1 MATKQQIGVVV
12 SATGAKEYER
22 QLKLLTQYTKEWK
35 SETDK
40 LTSSFDKNEKS
51 MTNVVKERDALEK
64 EIDSL
69 NKVLKLQQDRWAEL
83 ATTMSTTPTE
93 NQQMEFSKLRTSI
106 NQTETKINDLKTR
119 LKELPKDNF
128 FARKEYITNT
138 ENLAHKTDTLAA
150 KTKALDSA
158 MALNG
163 KTMGGIKSKKALLAS
178 QIDTLSKKLEAQKK
192 RYGELRI
199 EMLNNP
205 SDQTKQ
211 DFHELGE
218 EIYNTTSEV
227 NGLKKSL
234 KDLEQENGFTLFMD
248 AFEQGGNKTGEYMKK
263 IGDGMSKYVTLPIVG
278 GFVASVKE
286 AADFESAF
294 TGVRKTVEGTDEEL
308 ASLRGE
314 LMKIPLVTASSTEE
328 VMNVAAAAGQLNVP
342 LDAIADFTKTII
354 MLGDSTNISAD
365 EGATSIARFMNIV
378 GTDLTK
384 GTKPVDRFASSL
396 VALGNQTATDEE
408 SILALAMRLASA
420 GHLAGLST
428 PDILGLSAAMSAVG
442 LTAEAGGTAMSTT
455 LQLIH
460 KGVASG
466 GEDLEKFAAVAGTT
480 AEDFAKTWRENP
492 IDALQQLLIG
502 MSHLSEDGGAE
513 LLQFM
518 EDVGWSG
525 IRQSDT
531 MRRLTFDYDG
541 VSEAV
546 RIANE
551 NFQTN
556 EEAIDGTNAITEEA
570 SKRYEDLNSK
580 ISQFKESVKQLA
592 AAFGEEILPVLKPIV
607 DDLTEMIK
615 GFAGLDDKTKK
626 NILSFAGLFAV
637 VGPVVGG
644 IGNLMI
650 WTAKLKGAFGA
661 LKGAEAIGGVTSA
674 LGGGAAGGGLIGT
687 LETLASTIADKAYPA
702 LMGSGT
708 ISLGGAL
715 AGAAIAYGGA
725 YAAASAMDKKMY
737 ESAEACEYV
746 ASRYHWSEEKVNEYG
761 YTWDE
766 NGHLI
771 ALSTQNMTSIVESE
785 HADLLQDVDT
795 MKNVWRDKAKEMAKN
810 QTKAITDETPNVQS
824 ATYKMVKT
832 GIEDQVGST
841 AANMSNYGAE
851 VGNNFASGIRS
862 AIGAVASAASRIAST
877 VASYLHFSEPDVG
890 ALSNFHTFMP
900 DMMSEMAMG
909 IKDNA
914 YLVENALSNVS
925 QGMANQLGG
934 GQSYNYGGVNIIL
947 NVPQGANGYQ
957 MVDEIENALAQ
968 RTMRRKAVFN

>member
-1 MATKQQIGVVV
+1 MATKTQIGAIV
-12 SATGAKEYER
+12 SIQGGSEYLR
-22 QLKLLTQYTKEWK
+22 TMQKLTEYTKQYQ
-35 SETDK
+35 SE
-40 LTSSFDKNEKS
+40 
-51 MTNVVKERDALEK
+51 M
-64 EIDSL
+64 
-69 NKVLKLQQDRWAEL
+69 
-83 ATTMSTTPTE
+83 
-93 NQQMEFSKLRTSI
+93 
-106 NQTETKINDLKTR
+106 
-119 LKELPKDNF
+119 
-128 FARKEYITNT
+128 
-138 ENLAHKTDTLAA
+138 
-150 KTKALDSA
+150 KALTTSFSE
-158 MALNG
+158 NG
-163 KTMGGIKSKKALLAS
+163 KTLGQLKTQKATLQKIIDSENDKLAK
-178 QIDTLSKKLEAQKK
+178 QKEMMDNINKAATDVKVTDEKWATAQ
-192 RYGELRI
+192 RTV
-199 EMLNNP
+199 
-205 SDQTKQ
+205 QT
-211 DFHELGE
+211 
-218 EIYNTTSEV
+218 EINNTTASLNEL
-227 NGLKKSL
+227 NKEMDKLKEDNAL
-234 KDLEQENGFTLFMD
+234 TLFMD
-248 AFEQGGNKTGEYMKK
+248 GWENATSKKGEALKK
-263 IGDGMSKYVTLPIVG
+263 VGDSLTKNVTLPIVG
-278 GFVASVKE
+278 GFIASVKE

-308 ASLRGE
+308 ASLRDE
-314 LMKIPLVTASSTEE
+314 LMKIPLATASSTEE
-328 VMNVAAAAGQLNVP
+328 VMAVAEAAGQLNVP

-354 MLGDSTNISAD
+354 MLGDSTNISSD

-420 GHLAGLST
+420 GHLAGLSV
-428 PDILGLSAAMSAVG
+428 PEILGLSAAMSSVG

-455 LQLIH
+455 MQLIS
-460 KGVASG
+460 KGVAKG
-466 GEDLEKFAAVAGTT
+466 GEDLDKFAAVAGTT
-480 AEDFAKTWRENP
+480 AEEFAKTWRENP
-492 IDALQQLLIG
+492 IDALQQLLVG
-502 MSHLSEDGGAE
+502 MSHLSEDGGAD

-531 MRRLTFDYDG
+531 MRRLAFDYDG

-551 NFQTN
+551 NFETN
-556 EEAIDGTNAITEEA
+556 EENIYGVNAVTKEA
-570 SKRYEDLNSK
+570 SKRYEDLDSK

-607 DDLTEMIK
+607 DDLTDMIK
-615 GFAGLDDKTKK
+615 GFAQLDDKTKK
-626 NILSFAGLFAV
+626 NILAFAGLFAI
-637 VGPVVGG
+637 VGPVVSG

-674 LGGGAAGGGLIGT
+674 LGGGAAGGGLLAS
-687 LETLASTIADKAYPA
+687 LETLAGSITDKVVPA
-702 LMGSGT
+702 LVGSGT
-708 ISLGGAL
+708 TSLGGAL
-715 AGAAIAYGGA
+715 AFLGISYGGA
-725 YAAASAMDKKMY
+725 YAAASAMDQKMY
-737 ESAEACEYV
+737 ESADACEYL
-746 ASRYHWSEEKVNEYG
+746 ATRYHWSEEKVNEYG

>member
-1 MATKQQIGVVV
+1 MASKVQIGAVIGVEGAREYKAQLAECTAATKNLASQTKLIEASFEGATKSVKDLTRQKIALKGEISGVGQKL
-12 SATGAKEYER
+12 ATQR
-22 QLKLLTQYTKEWK
+22 
-35 SETDK
+35 
-40 LTSSFDKNEKS
+40 
-51 MTNVVKERDALEK
+51 
-64 EIDSL
+64 
-69 NKVLKLQQDRWAEL
+69 AEL
-83 ATTMSTTPTE
+83 SQVVEAYKRGDENALKYKNQMYNLATEVNKTE
-93 NQQMEFSKLRTSI
+93 AEFYKLE
-106 NQTETKINDLKTR
+106 QR
-119 LKELPKDNF
+119 LKEL
-128 FARKEYITNT
+128 EE
-138 ENLAHKTDTLAA
+138 EN
-150 KTKALDSA
+150 AL
-158 MALNG
+158 
-163 KTMGGIKSKKALLAS
+163 
-178 QIDTLSKKLEAQKK
+178 
-192 RYGELRI
+192 
-199 EMLNNP
+199 
-205 SDQTKQ
+205 
-211 DFHELGE
+211 
-218 EIYNTTSEV
+218 
-227 NGLKKSL
+227 
-234 KDLEQENGFTLFMD
+234 TLFVKGWED
-248 AFEQGGNKTGEYMKK
+248 STSKTGESLKK
-263 IGDGMSKYVTLPIVG
+263 IGDGMTKYVTLPIVG
-278 GFVASVKE
+278 GMTASVKI

-308 ASLRGE
+308 ASLREE
-314 LMKIPLVTASSTEE
+314 LMKIPLSTASSTEE
-328 VMNVAAAAGQLNVP
+328 VMAVAEAAGQLNVP

-354 MLGDSTNISAD
+354 MLGDSTNISSD

-420 GHLAGLST
+420 GHLAGLSV
-428 PDILGLSAAMSAVG
+428 PEILGLSAAMSSVG

-455 LQLIH
+455 MQLIS
-460 KGVASG
+460 KGVAKG
-466 GEDLEKFAAVAGTT
+466 GEDLDKFAAVAGTT
-480 AEDFAKTWRENP
+480 AEEFAKTWRENP
-492 IDALQQLLIG
+492 IKALQELLVG
-502 MSHLSEDGGAE
+502 MSHLSEDGGAD

-531 MRRLTFDYDG
+531 MRRLAFDYDG

-551 NFQTN
+551 NFETN

-580 ISQFKESVKQLA
+580 LSEFKESVKQLA
-592 AAFGEEILPVLKPIV
+592 AAFGEEIIPLLKPFV
-607 DDLTEMIK
+607 DDLTELVK

-626 NILSFAGLFAV
+626 NILAFAGLFAV

-674 LGGGAAGGGLIGT
+674 LGGGAAGGGLLAS
-687 LETLASTIADKAYPA
+687 LETLAGSITDKVVPA
-702 LMGSGT
+702 LVGSGT
-708 ISLGGAL
+708 ASLGGAL
-715 AGAAIAYGGA
+715 AFLGISYGGA
-725 YAAASAMDKKMY
+725 YAAASAMDQKMY

-746 ASRYHWSEEKVNEYG
+746 ASRYHWSEEKVNEFG

-766 NGHLI
+766 NGHLV
-771 ALSTQNMTSIVESE
+771 ALASQNMASIVESE

-934 GQSYNYGGVNIIL
+934 GQSYNYGGVNILL

>member
-1 MATKQQIGVVV
+1 MASKVQIGAVIGVEGAREYKAQLAECTAATKNLASQTKLIEASFEGATKSVKDLTRQKIALKGEISGVGQKL
-12 SATGAKEYER
+12 ATQR
-22 QLKLLTQYTKEWK
+22 
-35 SETDK
+35 
-40 LTSSFDKNEKS
+40 
-51 MTNVVKERDALEK
+51 
-64 EIDSL
+64 
-69 NKVLKLQQDRWAEL
+69 AEL
-83 ATTMSTTPTE
+83 SQVVEAYKRGDENALKYKNQMYNLATE
-93 NQQMEFSKLRTSI
+93 VNK
-106 NQTETKINDLKTR
+106 TETEFYKLEQR
-119 LKELPKDNF
+119 LKELED
-128 FARKEYITNT
+128 
-138 ENLAHKTDTLAA
+138 EN
-150 KTKALDSA
+150 AL
-158 MALNG
+158 
-163 KTMGGIKSKKALLAS
+163 
-178 QIDTLSKKLEAQKK
+178 
-192 RYGELRI
+192 
-199 EMLNNP
+199 
-205 SDQTKQ
+205 
-211 DFHELGE
+211 
-218 EIYNTTSEV
+218 
-227 NGLKKSL
+227 
-234 KDLEQENGFTLFMD
+234 TLFVKGWED
-248 AFEQGGNKTGEYMKK
+248 STSKTGESLKK
-263 IGDGMSKYVTLPIVG
+263 IGDGMTKYVTLPIVG

-294 TGVRKTVEGTDEEL
+294 TGVRKTVDGTKEEL
-308 ASLRGE
+308 AALKEE
-314 LMKIPLVTASSTEE
+314 LMQIPLSTASSTEE
-328 VMNVAAAAGQLNVP
+328 VMAVAEAAGQLNVP
-342 LDAIADFTKTII
+342 INRIADFTKTII
-354 MLGDSTNISAD
+354 MLGDSTNISSD

-420 GHLAGLST
+420 GHLAGLSI
-428 PDILGLSAAMSAVG
+428 PEILGLSAAMSSVG

-480 AEDFAKTWRENP
+480 AEDFARTWRENP
-492 IDALQQLLIG
+492 IDALQQLLVG
-502 MSHLSEDGGAE
+502 MSHLSEDGGAD

-531 MRRLTFDYDG
+531 MRRLTFDYEG
-541 VSEAV
+541 VSDAV

-556 EEAIDGTNAITEEA
+556 EENIYGVNAVTEEA
-570 SKRYEDLNSK
+570 SKRYEDLDSK

-592 AAFGEEILPVLKPIV
+592 AAFGDEILPVLKPIV

-661 LKGAEAIGGVTSA
+661 LKGAEGAAGVAQAI
-674 LGGGAAGGGLIGT
+674 GGGAAGGATGGGLIGS

-746 ASRYHWSEEKVNEYG
+746 ATRYHWSEEKVNEFG

-766 NGHLI
+766 NGHLV
-771 ALSTQNMTSIVESE
+771 ALASQNMTSIVESE

-900 DMMSEMAMG
+900 DMMSQMAMG

>member
-1 MATKQQIGVVV
+1 MATKTQIGAIV
-12 SATGAKEYER
+12 SIQGGSEYLR
-22 QLKLLTQYTKEWK
+22 TMQKLTEYTKQYQ
-35 SETDK
+35 SE
-40 LTSSFDKNEKS
+40 
-51 MTNVVKERDALEK
+51 M
-64 EIDSL
+64 
-69 NKVLKLQQDRWAEL
+69 
-83 ATTMSTTPTE
+83 
-93 NQQMEFSKLRTSI
+93 
-106 NQTETKINDLKTR
+106 
-119 LKELPKDNF
+119 
-128 FARKEYITNT
+128 
-138 ENLAHKTDTLAA
+138 
-150 KTKALDSA
+150 KALTTSFSE
-158 MALNG
+158 NG
-163 KTMGGIKSKKALLAS
+163 KTLGQLKTQKATLQKVIDSENDKLA
-178 QIDTLSKKLEAQKK
+178 KQK
-192 RYGELRI
+192 
-199 EMLNNP
+199 EMLENINKAAT
-205 SDQTKQ
+205 DAKVTDEKWATAQRTVQT
-211 DFHELGE
+211 
-218 EIYNTTSEV
+218 EINNTTASLNE
-227 NGLKKSL
+227 LKKEMDKL
-234 KDLEQENGFTLFMD
+234 DEDNAFTLFM
-248 AFEQGGNKTGEYMKK
+248 EGWENTTSKKGEAYKK
-263 IGDGMSKYVTLPIVG
+263 LGDNLTKYVTLPIVG
-278 GFVASVKE
+278 GMTASVKI

-294 TGVRKTVEGTDEEL
+294 TGVTKTVDGTKEEL
-308 ASLRGE
+308 AALREE
-314 LMKIPLVTASSTEE
+314 LMLIPLSTASSTEE
-328 VMNVAAAAGQLNVP
+328 VMAVAQAAGQLNVP

-354 MLGDSTNISAD
+354 MLGDSTNISSE

-384 GTKPVDRFASSL
+384 GTKPVERFTSSL
-396 VALGNQTATDEE
+396 VALGNQTATDEQ

-420 GHLAGLST
+420 GHLAGLSV
-428 PDILGLSAAMSAVG
+428 PEILGLSAAMSSVG

-455 LQLIH
+455 MQLIS
-460 KGVASG
+460 KGVAKG
-466 GEDLEKFAAVAGTT
+466 GEDLDKFAAVAGTT
-480 AEDFAKTWRENP
+480 AEEFAKTWRENP
-492 IDALQQLLIG
+492 IDALQQLLVG
-502 MSHLSEDGGAE
+502 MSHLSEDGGAD

-531 MRRLTFDYDG
+531 MRRLAFDYDG

-551 NFQTN
+551 NFETN
-556 EEAIDGTNAITEEA
+556 EEAMDGTNAITEEA

-580 ISQFKESVKQLA
+580 LSQFKESVRQLA
-592 AAFGEEILPVLKPIV
+592 SAFGEEILPILKPIV
-607 DDLTEMIK
+607 EDLTEMIK
-615 GFAGLDDKTKK
+615 GFAGLDEKTKK

-637 VGPVVGG
+637 VGPA
-644 IGNLMI
+644 ISTFGNLVI
-650 WTAKLKGAFGA
+650 WTDKLKGAFSK
-661 LKGAEAIGGVTSA
+661 LKGAEAIEGVTQA
-674 LGGGAAGGGLIGT
+674 LGGGAAGGGLLT
-687 LETLASTIADKAYPA
+687 SLETLAGSITDKVVPA
-702 LMGSGT
+702 LVGSGT
-708 ISLGGAL
+708 ASLGGAL
-715 AGAAIAYGGA
+715 AFLGISYGGA
-725 YAAASAMDKKMY
+725 YAAASAMDQKMY
-737 ESAEACEYV
+737 ESAEACEYL
-746 ASRYHWSEEKVNEYG
+746 ATRYHWSEEKVNQYG

-957 MVDEIENALAQ
+957 MVDEIEHALAQ

>member
-1 MATKQQIGVVV
+1 MATKTQIGAIV
-12 SATGAKEYER
+12 SIQGGSEYLR
-22 QLKLLTQYTKEWK
+22 TMQKLTEYTKQYQ
-35 SETDK
+35 SE
-40 LTSSFDKNEKS
+40 
-51 MTNVVKERDALEK
+51 M
-64 EIDSL
+64 
-69 NKVLKLQQDRWAEL
+69 
-83 ATTMSTTPTE
+83 
-93 NQQMEFSKLRTSI
+93 
-106 NQTETKINDLKTR
+106 
-119 LKELPKDNF
+119 
-128 FARKEYITNT
+128 
-138 ENLAHKTDTLAA
+138 
-150 KTKALDSA
+150 KALTTSFSE
-158 MALNG
+158 NG
-163 KTMGGIKSKKALLAS
+163 KTLGQLKTQKATLQKVIDSENDKLA
-178 QIDTLSKKLEAQKK
+178 KQK
-192 RYGELRI
+192 
-199 EMLNNP
+199 EMLENINKAAT
-205 SDQTKQ
+205 DVKVTDEKWATAQRTVQT
-211 DFHELGE
+211 
-218 EIYNTTSEV
+218 EINNTTASLNE
-227 NGLKKSL
+227 LKKEMDKL
-234 KDLEQENGFTLFMD
+234 DEDNAFTLFM
-248 AFEQGGNKTGEYMKK
+248 EGWENTTSKKGEAYKK
-263 IGDGMSKYVTLPIVG
+263 LGDNLTKYVTLPIVG
-278 GFVASVKE
+278 GMTASVKI

-294 TGVRKTVEGTDEEL
+294 TGVTKTVDGTKEEL
-308 ASLRGE
+308 AALREE
-314 LMKIPLVTASSTEE
+314 LMLIPLSTASSTEE
-328 VMNVAAAAGQLNVP
+328 VMAVAQAAGQLNVP

-354 MLGDSTNISAD
+354 MLGDSTNISSE

-384 GTKPVDRFASSL
+384 GIKPVERFASSL

-420 GHLAGLST
+420 GHLAGLSI
-428 PDILGLSAAMSAVG
+428 PEILGLSAAMSSVG

-460 KGVASG
+460 KGVAEG

-480 AEDFAKTWRENP
+480 AEDFARTWRENP
-492 IDALQQLLIG
+492 IDALQQLLVG
-502 MSHLSEDGGAE
+502 MSHLSEDGGAD

-541 VSEAV
+541 VSDAV

-556 EEAIDGTNAITEEA
+556 EENMYGVNAITKEA
-570 SKRYEDLNSK
+570 SKRYEDLDSK
-580 ISQFKESVKQLA
+580 VSQFKESVKQLA
-592 AAFGEEILPVLKPIV
+592 AAFGDEIIPILKPIV
-607 DDLTEMIK
+607 EDLTEMIK
-615 GFAGLDDKTKK
+615 GFAGLDEKTKK

-637 VGPVVGG
+637 VGPA
-644 IGNLMI
+644 ISTFGNLVI
-650 WTAKLKGAFGA
+650 WTDKLKGAFSK
-661 LKGAEAIGGVTSA
+661 LKGAEAVEGVTQA
-674 LGGGAAGGGLIGT
+674 LGGGATGGGLLT
-687 LETLASTIADKAYPA
+687 SLETLAGTITDKVYPA
-702 LMGSGT
+702 LVGSGT
-708 ISLGGAL
+708 ASLGGAL
-715 AGAAIAYGGA
+715 AFLGISYGGA

-737 ESAEACEYV
+737 ESAEACEYL
-746 ASRYHWSEEKVNEYG
+746 ATRYHWSEEKVNEYG

-785 HADLLQDVDT
+785 HADLLQDVDN
-795 MKNVWRDKAKEMAKN
+795 MKNVWRDKAKEMAQN
-810 QTKAITDETPNVQS
+810 QTKAITDETPKVQS
-824 ATYKMVKT
+824 ATYQMVKT
-832 GIEDQVGST
+832 AVEDQVGST
-841 AANMSNYGAE
+841 AANMSKYGSE
-851 VGNNFASGIRS
+851 VANNFASGIRS

>member
-1 MATKQQIGVVV
+1 MATKTQIGAIV
-12 SATGAKEYER
+12 SIQGGSEYLR
-22 QLKLLTQYTKEWK
+22 TMQKLTEYTKQYQ
-35 SETDK
+35 SE
-40 LTSSFDKNEKS
+40 
-51 MTNVVKERDALEK
+51 M
-64 EIDSL
+64 
-69 NKVLKLQQDRWAEL
+69 
-83 ATTMSTTPTE
+83 
-93 NQQMEFSKLRTSI
+93 
-106 NQTETKINDLKTR
+106 
-119 LKELPKDNF
+119 
-128 FARKEYITNT
+128 
-138 ENLAHKTDTLAA
+138 
-150 KTKALDSA
+150 KALTTSFSE
-158 MALNG
+158 NG
-163 KTMGGIKSKKALLAS
+163 KTLGQLKTQKATLQKIIDSENDKLAK
-178 QIDTLSKKLEAQKK
+178 QKEMMDNINKAATDVKVTDEKWATAQ
-192 RYGELRI
+192 RTV
-199 EMLNNP
+199 
-205 SDQTKQ
+205 QT
-211 DFHELGE
+211 
-218 EIYNTTSEV
+218 EINNTTASLNEL
-227 NGLKKSL
+227 NKEMDKLKEDNAL
-234 KDLEQENGFTLFMD
+234 TLFMD
-248 AFEQGGNKTGEYMKK
+248 GWENATSKKGEALKK
-263 IGDGMSKYVTLPIVG
+263 VGDSLTKNVTLPIVG
-278 GFVASVKE
+278 GFIASVKE

-308 ASLRGE
+308 ASLRDE

-328 VMNVAAAAGQLNVP
+328 VMAVAEAAGQLNVP

-354 MLGDSTNISAD
+354 MLGDSTNISSD

-420 GHLAGLST
+420 GHLAGLSV
-428 PDILGLSAAMSAVG
+428 PEILGLSAAMSSVG

-455 LQLIH
+455 MQLIS
-460 KGVASG
+460 KGVAKG
-466 GEDLEKFAAVAGTT
+466 GEDLDKFAAVAGTT
-480 AEDFAKTWRENP
+480 AEEFAKTWRENP
-492 IDALQQLLIG
+492 IDALQQLLVG
-502 MSHLSEDGGAE
+502 MSHLSEDGGAD

-531 MRRLTFDYDG
+531 MRRLAFDYDG

-551 NFQTN
+551 NFETN
-556 EEAIDGTNAITEEA
+556 EENIYGVNAVTKEA
-570 SKRYEDLNSK
+570 SKRYEDLDSK

-607 DDLTEMIK
+607 DDLTDMIK
-615 GFAGLDDKTKK
+615 GFAQLDDKTKK
-626 NILSFAGLFAV
+626 NILAFAGLFAI
-637 VGPVVGG
+637 VGPVVSG

-674 LGGGAAGGGLIGT
+674 LGGGAAGGGLLAS
-687 LETLASTIADKAYPA
+687 LETLAGSITDKVVPA
-702 LMGSGT
+702 LVGSGT
-708 ISLGGAL
+708 TSLGGAL
-715 AGAAIAYGGA
+715 AFLGISYGGA
-725 YAAASAMDKKMY
+725 YAAASAMDQKMY

-746 ASRYHWSEEKVNEYG
+746 ATRYHWSEEKVNEFG

-766 NGHLI
+766 NGHLV
-771 ALSTQNMTSIVESE
+771 ALASQNMTSIVESE

>member
-1 MATKQQIGVVV
+1 MATKTQIGAIV
-12 SATGAKEYER
+12 SIQGGSEYLR
-22 QLKLLTQYTKEWK
+22 TMQKLTEYTKQYQ
-35 SETDK
+35 SE
-40 LTSSFDKNEKS
+40 
-51 MTNVVKERDALEK
+51 M
-64 EIDSL
+64 
-69 NKVLKLQQDRWAEL
+69 
-83 ATTMSTTPTE
+83 
-93 NQQMEFSKLRTSI
+93 
-106 NQTETKINDLKTR
+106 
-119 LKELPKDNF
+119 
-128 FARKEYITNT
+128 
-138 ENLAHKTDTLAA
+138 
-150 KTKALDSA
+150 KALTTSFSE
-158 MALNG
+158 NG
-163 KTMGGIKSKKALLAS
+163 KTLGQLKTQKATLQKVIDSENDKLA
-178 QIDTLSKKLEAQKK
+178 KQK
-192 RYGELRI
+192 
-199 EMLNNP
+199 EMLENINKVAT
-205 SDQTKQ
+205 DVKVTDEKWATAQRTVQT
-211 DFHELGE
+211 
-218 EIYNTTSEV
+218 EINNTTASLNE
-227 NGLKKSL
+227 LKKEMDKL
-234 KDLEQENGFTLFMD
+234 DEDNAFTLFM
-248 AFEQGGNKTGEYMKK
+248 EGWENTTSKKGEAYKK
-263 IGDGMSKYVTLPIVG
+263 LGDNLTKYVTLPIVG
-278 GFVASVKE
+278 GMTASVKI

-294 TGVRKTVEGTDEEL
+294 TGVTKTVDGTKEEL
-308 ASLRGE
+308 AALREE
-314 LMKIPLVTASSTEE
+314 LMLIPLSTASSTEE
-328 VMNVAAAAGQLNVP
+328 VMAVAQAAGQLNVP

-354 MLGDSTNISAD
+354 MLGDSTNISSE

-384 GTKPVDRFASSL
+384 GTKPVERFTSSL
-396 VALGNQTATDEE
+396 VALGNQTATDEQ

-420 GHLAGLST
+420 GHLAGLSV
-428 PDILGLSAAMSAVG
+428 PEILGLSAAMSSVG

-455 LQLIH
+455 MQLIS
-460 KGVASG
+460 KGVAKG
-466 GEDLEKFAAVAGTT
+466 GEDLDKFAAVAGTT
-480 AEDFAKTWRENP
+480 AEEFAKTWRENP
-492 IDALQQLLIG
+492 IDALQQLLVG
-502 MSHLSEDGGAE
+502 MSHLSEDGGAD

-531 MRRLTFDYDG
+531 MRRLAFDYDG

-551 NFQTN
+551 NFETN
-556 EEAIDGTNAITEEA
+556 EEAMDGTNAITEEA

-580 ISQFKESVKQLA
+580 LSQFKESVRQLA
-592 AAFGEEILPVLKPIV
+592 SAFGEEILPILKPIV
-607 DDLTEMIK
+607 EDLTEMIK
-615 GFAGLDDKTKK
+615 GFAGLDEKTKK

-637 VGPVVGG
+637 VGPA
-644 IGNLMI
+644 ISTFGNLVI
-650 WTAKLKGAFGA
+650 WTDKLKGAFSK
-661 LKGAEAIGGVTSA
+661 LKGAEAIEGVTQA
-674 LGGGAAGGGLIGT
+674 LGGGAAGGGLLT
-687 LETLASTIADKAYPA
+687 SLETLAGSITDKVVPA
-702 LMGSGT
+702 LVGSGT
-708 ISLGGAL
+708 ASLGGAL
-715 AGAAIAYGGA
+715 AFLGISYGGA
-725 YAAASAMDKKMY
+725 YAAASAMDQKMY
-737 ESAEACEYV
+737 ESAEACEYL
-746 ASRYHWSEEKVNEYG
+746 ATRYHWSEEKVNQYG

>member
-1 MATKQQIGVVV
+1 MATKTQIGAIV
-12 SATGAKEYER
+12 SIQGGSEYLR
-22 QLKLLTQYTKEWK
+22 TMQKLTEYTKQYQ
-35 SETDK
+35 SE
-40 LTSSFDKNEKS
+40 
-51 MTNVVKERDALEK
+51 M
-64 EIDSL
+64 
-69 NKVLKLQQDRWAEL
+69 
-83 ATTMSTTPTE
+83 
-93 NQQMEFSKLRTSI
+93 
-106 NQTETKINDLKTR
+106 
-119 LKELPKDNF
+119 
-128 FARKEYITNT
+128 
-138 ENLAHKTDTLAA
+138 
-150 KTKALDSA
+150 KALTTSFSE
-158 MALNG
+158 NG
-163 KTMGGIKSKKALLAS
+163 KTLGQLKTQKATLQKVIDSENDKLA
-178 QIDTLSKKLEAQKK
+178 KQK
-192 RYGELRI
+192 
-199 EMLNNP
+199 EMLENINKAAT
-205 SDQTKQ
+205 DVKVTDEKWATAQRTVQT
-211 DFHELGE
+211 
-218 EIYNTTSEV
+218 EINNTTASLNE
-227 NGLKKSL
+227 LKKEMDKL
-234 KDLEQENGFTLFMD
+234 DEDNAFTLFM
-248 AFEQGGNKTGEYMKK
+248 EGWENTTSKKGEAYKK
-263 IGDGMSKYVTLPIVG
+263 LGDDLTKYVTLPIVG

-294 TGVRKTVEGTDEEL
+294 TGVTKTVDGTKEEL
-308 ASLRGE
+308 AALREE
-314 LMKIPLVTASSTEE
+314 LMLIPLSTASSTEE
-328 VMNVAAAAGQLNVP
+328 VMAVAEAAGQLNVP

-354 MLGDSTNISAD
+354 MLGDSTNISSD

-384 GTKPVDRFASSL
+384 GIKPVDRFASSL

-420 GHLAGLST
+420 GHLVGLSI
-428 PDILGLSAAMSAVG
+428 PEILGLSAAMSSVG

-455 LQLIH
+455 MQLIS
-460 KGVASG
+460 KGVAKG
-466 GEDLEKFAAVAGTT
+466 GEDLDKFAAVAGTT
-480 AEDFAKTWRENP
+480 AEEFAKTWRENP
-492 IDALQQLLIG
+492 IDALQQLLVG
-502 MSHLSEDGGAE
+502 MSHLSEDGGAD

-531 MRRLTFDYDG
+531 MRRLAFDYEG
-541 VSEAV
+541 VSDAV

-556 EEAIDGTNAITEEA
+556 EENIYGVNALTKEA

-580 ISQFKESVKQLA
+580 LSQFKESVRQLA
-592 AAFGEEILPVLKPIV
+592 SAFGEEILPILKPIV
-607 DDLTEMIK
+607 EDLTEMIK
-615 GFAGLDDKTKK
+615 GFAGLDEKTKK

-637 VGPVVGG
+637 VGPA
-644 IGNLMI
+644 ISTFGNLVI
-650 WTAKLKGAFGA
+650 WTDKLKGAFSK
-661 LKGAEAIGGVTSA
+661 LKGAEAIEGVTQA
-674 LGGGAAGGGLIGT
+674 MGGGAAGGGLLAS
-687 LETLASTIADKAYPA
+687 LETLAGSITDKVVPA
-702 LMGSGT
+702 LVGSGT
-708 ISLGGAL
+708 ASLGGAL
-715 AGAAIAYGGA
+715 AFLGISYGGA

-737 ESAEACEYV
+737 ESAEACEYL
-746 ASRYHWSEEKVNEYG
+746 ATRYHWSEEKVNQYG

-785 HADLLQDVDT
+785 HADLLQDVDN

-900 DMMSEMAMG
+900 DMMSQMAMG

>member
-1 MATKQQIGVVV
+1 MATKTQIGAIV
-12 SATGAKEYER
+12 SIQGGSEYLR
-22 QLKLLTQYTKEWK
+22 TMQKLTEYTKQYQ
-35 SETDK
+35 SE
-40 LTSSFDKNEKS
+40 
-51 MTNVVKERDALEK
+51 M
-64 EIDSL
+64 
-69 NKVLKLQQDRWAEL
+69 
-83 ATTMSTTPTE
+83 
-93 NQQMEFSKLRTSI
+93 
-106 NQTETKINDLKTR
+106 
-119 LKELPKDNF
+119 
-128 FARKEYITNT
+128 
-138 ENLAHKTDTLAA
+138 
-150 KTKALDSA
+150 KALTTSFSE
-158 MALNG
+158 NG
-163 KTMGGIKSKKALLAS
+163 KTLGQLKTQKATLQKVIDSENDKLA
-178 QIDTLSKKLEAQKK
+178 KQK
-192 RYGELRI
+192 
-199 EMLNNP
+199 EMLENINKAAT
-205 SDQTKQ
+205 DVKVTDEKWATAQRTVQT
-211 DFHELGE
+211 
-218 EIYNTTSEV
+218 EINNTTASLNE
-227 NGLKKSL
+227 LKKEMDKL
-234 KDLEQENGFTLFMD
+234 DEDNAFTLFM
-248 AFEQGGNKTGEYMKK
+248 EGWENTTSKKGEAYKK
-263 IGDGMSKYVTLPIVG
+263 LGDNLTKYVTLPIVG
-278 GFVASVKE
+278 GMTASVKI

-294 TGVRKTVEGTDEEL
+294 TGVTKTVDGTKEEL
-308 ASLRGE
+308 AALREE
-314 LMKIPLVTASSTEE
+314 LMLIPLSTASSTEE
-328 VMNVAAAAGQLNVP
+328 VMAVAQAAGQLNVP

-354 MLGDSTNISAD
+354 MLGDSTNISSE

-384 GTKPVDRFASSL
+384 GIKPVERFASSL

-420 GHLAGLST
+420 GHLAGLSI
-428 PDILGLSAAMSAVG
+428 PEILGLSAAMSSVG

-455 LQLIH
+455 MQLIS
-460 KGVASG
+460 KGVAKG
-466 GEDLEKFAAVAGTT
+466 GEDLDKFAAVAGTT
-480 AEDFAKTWRENP
+480 AEEFAKTWRENP
-492 IDALQQLLIG
+492 IDALQQLLVG
-502 MSHLSEDGGAE
+502 MSHLSEDGGAD

-531 MRRLTFDYDG
+531 MRRLAFDYDG

-551 NFQTN
+551 NFETN
-556 EEAIDGTNAITEEA
+556 EEAMDGTNAITEEA

-580 ISQFKESVKQLA
+580 LSQFKESVRQLA
-592 AAFGEEILPVLKPIV
+592 SAFGEEILPILKPIV
-607 DDLTEMIK
+607 EDLTEMIK
-615 GFAGLDDKTKK
+615 GFAGLDEKTKK

-637 VGPVVGG
+637 VGPA
-644 IGNLMI
+644 ISTFGNLVI
-650 WTAKLKGAFGA
+650 WTDKLKGAFSK
-661 LKGAEAIGGVTSA
+661 LKGAEAIEGVTQA
-674 LGGGAAGGGLIGT
+674 LGGGAAGGGLLT
-687 LETLASTIADKAYPA
+687 SLETLAGSITDKVVPA
-702 LMGSGT
+702 LVGSGT
-708 ISLGGAL
+708 ASLGGAL
-715 AGAAIAYGGA
+715 AFLGISYGGA
-725 YAAASAMDKKMY
+725 YAAASAMDQKMY
-737 ESAEACEYV
+737 ESAEACEYL
-746 ASRYHWSEEKVNEYG
+746 ATRYHWSEEKVNQYG

-785 HADLLQDVDT
+785 HADLLQDVDN

-824 ATYKMVKT
+824 ATYQMVKT

-862 AIGAVASAASRIAST
+862 AIGAVANAASRIAST

>member
-1 MATKQQIGVVV
+1 MATKTQIGAIV
-12 SATGAKEYER
+12 SIQGGSEYLR
-22 QLKLLTQYTKEWK
+22 TMQKLTEYTKQYQ
-35 SETDK
+35 SE
-40 LTSSFDKNEKS
+40 
-51 MTNVVKERDALEK
+51 M
-64 EIDSL
+64 
-69 NKVLKLQQDRWAEL
+69 
-83 ATTMSTTPTE
+83 
-93 NQQMEFSKLRTSI
+93 
-106 NQTETKINDLKTR
+106 
-119 LKELPKDNF
+119 
-128 FARKEYITNT
+128 
-138 ENLAHKTDTLAA
+138 
-150 KTKALDSA
+150 KALTTSFSE
-158 MALNG
+158 NG
-163 KTMGGIKSKKALLAS
+163 KTLGQLKTQKATLQKIIDSENDKLAK
-178 QIDTLSKKLEAQKK
+178 QKEMMDNINKAATDAKVTDEKWATAQ
-192 RYGELRI
+192 RTV
-199 EMLNNP
+199 
-205 SDQTKQ
+205 QT
-211 DFHELGE
+211 
-218 EIYNTTSEV
+218 EINNTTASLNEL
-227 NGLKKSL
+227 NKEMDKLKE
-234 KDLEQENGFTLFMD
+234 DNGFTLFMEGW
-248 AFEQGGNKTGEYMKK
+248 EQSTSKKGEAYKK
-263 IGDGMSKYVTLPIVG
+263 FGDNLTKYVTLPIVG
-278 GFVASVKE
+278 GMTASVKV

-308 ASLRGE
+308 ASLRDE

-354 MLGDSTNISAD
+354 MLGDSTNISSD

-420 GHLAGLST
+420 GHLAGLSV
-428 PDILGLSAAMSAVG
+428 PEILGLSAAMSSVG

-455 LQLIH
+455 MQLIS
-460 KGVASG
+460 KGVAKG
-466 GEDLEKFAAVAGTT
+466 GEDLDKFAAVAGTT
-480 AEDFAKTWRENP
+480 AEEFAKTWRENP
-492 IDALQQLLIG
+492 IDALQQLLVG
-502 MSHLSEDGGAE
+502 MSHLSEDGGAD

-531 MRRLTFDYDG
+531 MRRLAFDYDG

-551 NFQTN
+551 NFETN
-556 EEAIDGTNAITEEA
+556 EENIFGVNAVTKEA
-570 SKRYEDLNSK
+570 SKRYEDLDSK
-580 ISQFKESVKQLA
+580 VSQFKESVKQLG
-592 AAFGEEILPVLKPIV
+592 AAFGEEILPILKPIV
-607 DDLTEMIK
+607 EDLTEMIK

-626 NILSFAGLFAV
+626 NILAFAGLFAI
-637 VGPVVGG
+637 VGPVISG

-650 WTAKLKGAFGA
+650 WTAKLQGAFSK
-661 LKGAEAIGGVTSA
+661 LKGAEAIGGVTQA
-674 LGGGAAGGGLIGT
+674 LGGGAAGGGLLT
-687 LETLASTIADKAYPA
+687 SLETLAGSITDKVVPA
-702 LMGSGT
+702 LVGSGT
-708 ISLGGAL
+708 ASLGGAL
-715 AGAAIAYGGA
+715 AFLGISYGGA

-737 ESAEACEYV
+737 ESAEACEYL
-746 ASRYHWSEEKVNEYG
+746 ATRYHWSEEKVNEFG

-766 NGHLI
+766 NGHLV
-771 ALSTQNMTSIVESE
+771 ALASQNMTSIVESE

-824 ATYKMVKT
+824 ATYQMVKT

>member
-1 MATKQQIGVVV
+1 MASKVQIGAVIGVEGAREYKAQLAECTAATKNLASQTKLIEASFEGATKSVKDLTRQKIALKGEISGVGQKL
-12 SATGAKEYER
+12 ATQR
-22 QLKLLTQYTKEWK
+22 
-35 SETDK
+35 
-40 LTSSFDKNEKS
+40 
-51 MTNVVKERDALEK
+51 
-64 EIDSL
+64 
-69 NKVLKLQQDRWAEL
+69 AEL
-83 ATTMSTTPTE
+83 SQVVEAYKRGDENALKYKNQMYNLATEVNKTE
-93 NQQMEFSKLRTSI
+93 AEFYKLE
-106 NQTETKINDLKTR
+106 QR
-119 LKELPKDNF
+119 LKEL
-128 FARKEYITNT
+128 EE
-138 ENLAHKTDTLAA
+138 EN
-150 KTKALDSA
+150 AL
-158 MALNG
+158 
-163 KTMGGIKSKKALLAS
+163 
-178 QIDTLSKKLEAQKK
+178 
-192 RYGELRI
+192 
-199 EMLNNP
+199 
-205 SDQTKQ
+205 
-211 DFHELGE
+211 
-218 EIYNTTSEV
+218 
-227 NGLKKSL
+227 
-234 KDLEQENGFTLFMD
+234 TLFVKGWED
-248 AFEQGGNKTGEYMKK
+248 STSKTGESLKK
-263 IGDGMSKYVTLPIVG
+263 IGDGMTKYVTLPIVG
-278 GFVASVKE
+278 GMTASVKI

-308 ASLRGE
+308 ASLREE
-314 LMKIPLVTASSTEE
+314 LMKIPLSTASSTEE
-328 VMNVAAAAGQLNVP
+328 VMAVAEAAGQLNVP

-354 MLGDSTNISAD
+354 MLGDSTNISSD

-420 GHLAGLST
+420 GHLAGLSV
-428 PDILGLSAAMSAVG
+428 PEILGLSAAMSSVG

-455 LQLIH
+455 MQLIS
-460 KGVASG
+460 KGVAKG
-466 GEDLEKFAAVAGTT
+466 GEDLDKFAAVAGTT
-480 AEDFAKTWRENP
+480 AEEFAKTWRENP
-492 IDALQQLLIG
+492 IKALQELLVG
-502 MSHLSEDGGAE
+502 MSHLSEDGGAD

-531 MRRLTFDYDG
+531 MRRLAFDYDG

-551 NFQTN
+551 NFETN

-580 ISQFKESVKQLA
+580 LSEFKESVKQLA
-592 AAFGEEILPVLKPIV
+592 AAFGEEIIPLLKPFV
-607 DDLTEMIK
+607 DDLTELVK

-626 NILSFAGLFAV
+626 NILAFAGLFAV

-674 LGGGAAGGGLIGT
+674 LGGGAAGGGLLAS
-687 LETLASTIADKAYPA
+687 LETLAGSITDKVVPA
-702 LMGSGT
+702 LVGSGT
-708 ISLGGAL
+708 ASLGGAL
-715 AGAAIAYGGA
+715 AFLGISYGGA
-725 YAAASAMDKKMY
+725 YAAASAMDQKMY

-746 ASRYHWSEEKVNEYG
+746 ASRYHWSEEKVNEFG

-766 NGHLI
+766 NGHLV
-771 ALSTQNMTSIVESE
+771 ALASQNMASIVESE

>member
-1 MATKQQIGVVV
+1 MATKTQIGAIV
-12 SATGAKEYER
+12 SIQGGSEYLR
-22 QLKLLTQYTKEWK
+22 TMQKLTEYTKQYQ
-35 SETDK
+35 SE
-40 LTSSFDKNEKS
+40 
-51 MTNVVKERDALEK
+51 M
-64 EIDSL
+64 
-69 NKVLKLQQDRWAEL
+69 
-83 ATTMSTTPTE
+83 
-93 NQQMEFSKLRTSI
+93 
-106 NQTETKINDLKTR
+106 
-119 LKELPKDNF
+119 
-128 FARKEYITNT
+128 
-138 ENLAHKTDTLAA
+138 
-150 KTKALDSA
+150 KALTTSFSE
-158 MALNG
+158 NG
-163 KTMGGIKSKKALLAS
+163 KTLGQLKTQKATLQKIIDSENDKLAKQKEMMDNINKAATDAKVTDEKWATAQRTVQTEINNTTAS
-178 QIDTLSKKLEAQKK
+178 LNELNKEMKKLEEDNA
-192 RYGELRI
+192 L
-199 EMLNNP
+199 
-205 SDQTKQ
+205 
-211 DFHELGE
+211 
-218 EIYNTTSEV
+218 
-227 NGLKKSL
+227 
-234 KDLEQENGFTLFMD
+234 TLFMD
-248 AFEQGGNKTGEYMKK
+248 GWENATSKKGEALKK
-263 IGDGMSKYVTLPIVG
+263 VGDNLTKYVTLPIVG
-278 GFVASVKE
+278 GMTASVKV

-308 ASLRGE
+308 ASLRDE

-328 VMNVAAAAGQLNVP
+328 VMAVAAAAGQLNVP

-354 MLGDSTNISAD
+354 MLGDSTNISSD

-420 GHLAGLST
+420 GHLAGLSI
-428 PDILGLSAAMSAVG
+428 PEILGLSAAMSSVG

-455 LQLIH
+455 MQLIS
-460 KGVASG
+460 KGVAKG
-466 GEDLEKFAAVAGTT
+466 GEDLDKFAAVAGTT
-480 AEDFAKTWRENP
+480 AEEFAKTWRENP
-492 IDALQQLLIG
+492 IDALQQLLVG
-502 MSHLSEDGGAE
+502 MSHLSEDGGAD

-531 MRRLTFDYDG
+531 MRRLAFDYDG

-551 NFQTN
+551 NFETN
-556 EEAIDGTNAITEEA
+556 EEAMDGTNAITEEA

-580 ISQFKESVKQLA
+580 LSEFKESVKQLG
-592 AAFGEEILPVLKPIV
+592 AAFGEEIIPILKPFV
-607 DDLTEMIK
+607 DDLTELVK
-615 GFAGLDDKTKK
+615 GFAKLDDKTKK
-626 NILSFAGLFAV
+626 NILSFAGLFAI

-674 LGGGAAGGGLIGT
+674 LGGGAAGGGL
-687 LETLASTIADKAYPA
+687 LASLESLAGSITDKVVPA
-702 LMGSGT
+702 LVGSGT
-708 ISLGGAL
+708 ASLGGAL
-715 AGAAIAYGGA
+715 AFLGISYGGA

-737 ESAEACEYV
+737 ESADACEYL
-746 ASRYHWSEEKVNEYG
+746 ATRYHWSEEKVNEFG

-766 NGHLI
+766 NGHLV
-771 ALSTQNMTSIVESE
+771 ALASQNMTSIVESE
-785 HADLLQDVDT
+785 HADLLQDVDN

-824 ATYKMVKT
+824 ATYQMVKT

-841 AANMSNYGAE
+841 AANMSKYGSE

-900 DMMSEMAMG
+900 DMMSQMAMG

>member
-119 LKELPKDNF
+119 LNELPKDNF

-163 KTMGGIKSKKALLAS
+163 NTMGGITSKKALLAS

-227 NGLKKSL
+227 NGLKKSF

-248 AFEQGGNKTGEYMKK
+248 AFEQGGNKTGEHMKK
-263 IGDGMSKYVTLPIVG
+263 IGDDMSKYVTLPIVG

-294 TGVRKTVEGTDEEL
+294 TGVRKTVDGTDEEL
-308 ASLRGE
+308 ASLRDE

-328 VMNVAAAAGQLNVP
+328 VMAVAEASGQLNVP
-342 LDAIADFTKTII
+342 INRIADFTKTII

-384 GTKPVDRFASSL
+384 GTEPVDRFASSM
-396 VALGNQTATDEE
+396 VALGNNTATDEQ

-420 GHLAGLST
+420 GHLAGLTT
-428 PDILGLSAAMSAVG
+428 PEILGLSAAMSSVG

-455 LQLIH
+455 MQLIS
-460 KGVASG
+460 KGVAKG
-466 GEDLEKFAAVAGTT
+466 GEDLDKFAAVAGTT
-480 AEDFAKTWRENP
+480 AEEFAKTWRENP

-502 MSHLSEDGGAE
+502 MSHLSEDGGAD

-531 MRRLTFDYDG
+531 MRRLAFDYDG

-551 NFQTN
+551 NFETN
-556 EEAIDGTNAITEEA
+556 EEAIDGTNALTEEA

-592 AAFGEEILPVLKPIV
+592 AAFGEEIIPLLKPIV
-607 DDLTEMIK
+607 EDLTEMIK

-637 VGPVVGG
+637 IGPILSIG
-644 IGNLMI
+644 GNLLI
-650 WTAKLKGAFGA
+650 WTSKLKDAFGT
-661 LKGAEAIGGVTSA
+661 LKGAEGAAGVAQA
-674 LGGGAAGGGLIGT
+674 LGGGAAGGGLLT
-687 LETLASTIADKAYPA
+687 SLETLAGSITDKVVPA
-702 LMGSGT
+702 LVG
-708 ISLGGAL
+708 
-715 AGAAIAYGGA
+715 
-725 YAAASAMDKKMY
+725 SAMDKKMY
-737 ESAEACEYV
+737 ESADACEYL
-746 ASRYHWSEEKVNEYG
+746 ATRYHWSEEKVNEYG

-824 ATYKMVKT
+824 ATYQMVKT

-900 DMMSEMAMG
+900 DMMSQMAMG

>member
-1 MATKQQIGVVV
+1 MATKTQIGAIV
-12 SATGAKEYER
+12 SIQGGSEYLR
-22 QLKLLTQYTKEWK
+22 TMQKLTEYTKQYQ
-35 SETDK
+35 SE
-40 LTSSFDKNEKS
+40 
-51 MTNVVKERDALEK
+51 M
-64 EIDSL
+64 
-69 NKVLKLQQDRWAEL
+69 
-83 ATTMSTTPTE
+83 
-93 NQQMEFSKLRTSI
+93 
-106 NQTETKINDLKTR
+106 
-119 LKELPKDNF
+119 
-128 FARKEYITNT
+128 
-138 ENLAHKTDTLAA
+138 
-150 KTKALDSA
+150 KALTTSFSE
-158 MALNG
+158 NG
-163 KTMGGIKSKKALLAS
+163 KTLGQLKTQKATLQKIIDSENDKLAKQKEMLENINKAATDVKVTDEKWATAQRTVQTEINNTTAS
-178 QIDTLSKKLEAQKK
+178 LNELNKEMKKLEEDNA
-192 RYGELRI
+192 L
-199 EMLNNP
+199 
-205 SDQTKQ
+205 
-211 DFHELGE
+211 
-218 EIYNTTSEV
+218 
-227 NGLKKSL
+227 
-234 KDLEQENGFTLFMD
+234 TLFMD
-248 AFEQGGNKTGEYMKK
+248 GWENATSKKGEALKK
-263 IGDGMSKYVTLPIVG
+263 VGDNLTKYVTLPIVG
-278 GFVASVKE
+278 GMVASVKT

-308 ASLRGE
+308 ASLRDE
-314 LMKIPLVTASSTEE
+314 LLKIPLATASSTEE

-354 MLGDSTNISAD
+354 MLGDSTNISSD

-420 GHLAGLST
+420 GHLAGLSV
-428 PDILGLSAAMSAVG
+428 PEILGLSAAMSSVG

-455 LQLIH
+455 MQLIS
-460 KGVASG
+460 KGVAKG
-466 GEDLEKFAAVAGTT
+466 GEDLDKFAAVAGTT
-480 AEDFAKTWRENP
+480 AEEFAKTWRENP
-492 IDALQQLLIG
+492 IDALQQLLVG
-502 MSHLSEDGGAE
+502 MSHLSEDGGAD

-531 MRRLTFDYDG
+531 MRRLAFDYDG

-551 NFQTN
+551 NFETN

-592 AAFGEEILPVLKPIV
+592 AAFGEEIIPLLKPFV
-607 DDLTEMIK
+607 VDLTELVK

-626 NILSFAGLFAV
+626 NILAFAGLFAV

-674 LGGGAAGGGLIGT
+674 LGGGAAGGGLLAS
-687 LETLASTIADKAYPA
+687 LETLAGSITDKVVPA
-702 LMGSGT
+702 LVGSGT
-708 ISLGGAL
+708 ASLGGAL
-715 AGAAIAYGGA
+715 AFLGISYGGA
-725 YAAASAMDKKMY
+725 YAAASAMDQKMY
-737 ESAEACEYV
+737 ESAEACEYL
-746 ASRYHWSEEKVNEYG
+746 ATRYHWSEEKVNEFG

-766 NGHLI
+766 NGHLV
-771 ALSTQNMTSIVESE
+771 ALASQNMTSIVESE
-785 HADLLQDVDT
+785 HADLLQDVDN

-824 ATYKMVKT
+824 ATYQMVKT

-851 VGNNFASGIRS
+851 VANNFASGIRS

-900 DMMSEMAMG
+900 DMMSQMAMG

>member
-227 NGLKKSL
+227 NGLKKSF

-308 ASLRGE
+308 ASLRDE
-314 LMKIPLVTASSTEE
+314 LMKIPLSTASSTEE
-328 VMNVAAAAGQLNVP
+328 VMAVAEAAGQLNVP
-342 LDAIADFTKTII
+342 INRIADFTKTII
-354 MLGDSTNISAD
+354 MLGDSTNISSD

-420 GHLAGLST
+420 GNLAGLST

-480 AEDFAKTWRENP
+480 AEDFARTWRENP

-502 MSHLSEDGGAE
+502 MSHLSEDGGAD

-556 EEAIDGTNAITEEA
+556 EENIYGVNAVTKEA
-570 SKRYEDLNSK
+570 SKRYEDLDSK
-580 ISQFKESVKQLA
+580 VSQFKESVKQLA
-592 AAFGEEILPVLKPIV
+592 AAFGDEIIPILKPIV

-637 VGPVVGG
+637 IGPILSIG
-644 IGNLMI
+644 GNLLI
-650 WTAKLKGAFGA
+650 WTSQLKDAFGN
-661 LKGAEAIGGVTSA
+661 LKGAEGVAGATESIAGKGGFIEGLKTVGKTVTEKVIPTITDTVPGA
-674 LGGGAAGGGLIGT
+674 LGFT
-687 LETLASTIADKAYPA
+687 LVTLA
-702 LMGSGT
+702 GCF
-708 ISLGGAL
+708 LGAR
-715 AGAAIAYGGA
+715 
-725 YAAASAMDKKMY
+725 AAATKMDEKMY

-746 ASRYHWSEEKVNEYG
+746 ATRYHWSEEKVNEFG

-766 NGHLI
+766 NGHLV
-771 ALSTQNMTSIVESE
+771 ALASQNMTSIVESE

-810 QTKAITDETPNVQS
+810 QTKAITDESPNVQS
-824 ATYKMVKT
+824 ATYQMVKT

-841 AANMSNYGAE
+841 AANMSKYGSE

>member
-1 MATKQQIGVVV
+1 MASKVQIGAVIGVEGAREYKAQLAECTAATKNLASQTKLIEASFEGATKSVKDLTRQKIALKGEISGVGQKL
-12 SATGAKEYER
+12 ATQR
-22 QLKLLTQYTKEWK
+22 
-35 SETDK
+35 
-40 LTSSFDKNEKS
+40 
-51 MTNVVKERDALEK
+51 
-64 EIDSL
+64 
-69 NKVLKLQQDRWAEL
+69 AEL
-83 ATTMSTTPTE
+83 SQVVEAYKRGDENALKYKNQMYNLATE
-93 NQQMEFSKLRTSI
+93 VNK
-106 NQTETKINDLKTR
+106 TETEFYKLEQR
-119 LKELPKDNF
+119 LKELED
-128 FARKEYITNT
+128 
-138 ENLAHKTDTLAA
+138 EN
-150 KTKALDSA
+150 AL
-158 MALNG
+158 
-163 KTMGGIKSKKALLAS
+163 
-178 QIDTLSKKLEAQKK
+178 
-192 RYGELRI
+192 
-199 EMLNNP
+199 
-205 SDQTKQ
+205 
-211 DFHELGE
+211 
-218 EIYNTTSEV
+218 
-227 NGLKKSL
+227 
-234 KDLEQENGFTLFMD
+234 TLFVKGWED
-248 AFEQGGNKTGEYMKK
+248 STSKTGESLKK
-263 IGDGMSKYVTLPIVG
+263 IGDGMTKYVTLPIVG

-308 ASLRGE
+308 ASLREE
-314 LMKIPLVTASSTEE
+314 LMKIPLSTASSTEE
-328 VMNVAAAAGQLNVP
+328 VMAVAEAAGQLNVP
-342 LDAIADFTKTII
+342 INRIADFTKTII

-378 GTDLTK
+378 GTDLKK

-396 VALGNQTATDEE
+396 VALGNNTATDEQ

-420 GHLAGLST
+420 GNLAGLTT
-428 PDILGLSAAMSAVG
+428 PEILGLSAAMSSVG

-455 LQLIH
+455 MQLIS
-460 KGVASG
+460 KGVAKG
-466 GEDLEKFAAVAGTT
+466 GEDLDKFAAVAGTT
-480 AEDFAKTWRENP
+480 AEEFAKTWRENP
-492 IDALQQLLIG
+492 IDALQQLLVG
-502 MSHLSEDGGAE
+502 MSHLSEDGGAD

-531 MRRLTFDYDG
+531 MRRLAFDYDG

-607 DDLTEMIK
+607 DDLTDMIK
-615 GFAGLDDKTKK
+615 GFAELDDKTKK
-626 NILSFAGLFAV
+626 NILAFAGLFAV

-674 LGGGAAGGGLIGT
+674 LGGGAAGGGLLAS
-687 LETLASTIADKAYPA
+687 LETLAGSITDKVVPA
-702 LMGSGT
+702 LVGSGT
-708 ISLGGAL
+708 TSLGGAL
-715 AGAAIAYGGA
+715 AFLGISYGGA

-746 ASRYHWSEEKVNEYG
+746 ATRYHWSEEKVNEFG

-766 NGHLI
+766 NGHLV
-771 ALSTQNMTSIVESE
+771 ALASQNMTSIVESE

-824 ATYKMVKT
+824 ATYQMVKT

-862 AIGAVASAASRIAST
+862 AIGAVASAASWIAST